1 MRKNTSNRRI
11 VVAAIVVAL
20 CAVMFTRAL
29 AAYDVTHN
37 FATWDWDWYTG
48 SEDYPNADYD
58 QGNGWVAEVNR
69 PDSYYRNSVY
79 IFVNFDEANVDTLYV
94 NYDLTWGT
102 IDYNG
107 LAFRLDCL
115 RDDVVIAQTY
125 SSVSGT
131 TDGTGVTESV
141 AVADD
146 CDQAAVLLIASISS
160 TEEGANSGSAVI
172 NYVRFVSATE
182 DNPFADW
189 QQDAYYRPLVDD
201 DIYEV
206 NHVTGYGP
214 IVDDVHT
221 EYQAE
226 VYAAFD
232 GTVVFMQVE
241 SAGYTVKLLNEDNE
255 TYAIYSNLEAV
266 YPQLND
272 VVEQGCK
279 LGLVGESF
287 KEPSE
292 TYTQSPGLLWF
303 YSGTDFYDY
312 EENTYIDWQNDWDEP
327 DELSDICGTSLRTD
341 HCINY
346 NPNLESNATGWVT
359 LGVDAYQIADD
370 SIILDTAQDSISQY
384 MTLDDAED
392 YYITIAY
399 VPHFDYDFLTVGT
412 FKGTTLDL
420 IDTIL
425 EEVDLTDT
433 PALVGTRQVV
443 EVGPIDLSDPDA
455 NDIYLISILLANAS
469 GESWVEIDDVC
480 IHTGDATVS
489 TQYCYFDNYQLD
501 GDTDWDYDA
510 GADWGNN
517 PGTYDSSVTLEAD
530 EWISQAISL
539 SSYDGDDCD
548 YRLTVTARVMGGTIG
563 DLIDI
568 FGGWTGDIAQE
579 VWSAGPSLEIDIG
592 DETINNALIFHSY
605 YTDFTVTDGNTLVGD
620 LTITADTGNTYDIE
634 IDTMCIEPVTGIW
647 PGSGDED
654 IAGPDRASCES
665 CVRPTGLAVTTLAQ
679 WVVWLWC
686 NLVNFFQCTLA
697 EWIASIGT
705 LLRQVR
711 DYLGLFGRYVAA
723 VVGRYATWLLSVF
736 AALAGALQ
744 DVFHYVLAA
753 VWNAIADL
761 GLLEALFDL
770 IGYAQAI
777 LLGLA
782 TLGAYT
788 FDLILDFFQMLLVI
802 SRLVQEFF
810 SAMSEAFTGS
820 VPDIAFPSCSSS
832 QTIQGFCI
840 VFEIADG
847 IFSEFTALPIAI
859 TIDIALIGFITIVWS
874 VRRFGSAI
882 GDV

>member
-1 MRKNTSNRRI
+1 MKNRAIRRI
-11 VVAAIVVAL
+11 ITVSLALVL
-20 CAVMFTRAL
+20 CALFVTEAM
-29 AAYDVTHN
+29 AAYDVTHD
-37 FATWDWDWYTG
+37 FSVWDWDWYTG

-58 QGNGWVAEVNR
+58 QGNGWVAEVNH
-69 PDSYYRNSVY
+69 PDSYYRNAVY
-79 IFVNFDEANVDTLYV
+79 IFVDFQETNVDTLYV
-94 NYDLTWGT
+94 NYDLTWGN

-107 LAFRLDCL
+107 LAYRLDCI
-115 RDDVVIAQTY
+115 RDDVVIAQDY

-131 TDGTGVTESV
+131 TDGTGVTESL
-141 AVADD
+141 AVGDD

-455 NDIYLISILLANAS
+455 NDIYLISVLFANTG
-469 GESWVEIDDVC
+469 GENWITIDDVC
-480 IHTGDATVS
+480 VHTGDAIVS
-489 TQYCYFDNYQLD
+489 TSYCYFDNYKLD
-501 GDTDWDYDA
+501 GPDDWDYDA
-510 GADWGNN
+510 GAYWGNN
-517 PGTYDSSVTLEAD
+517 PGNPDSSVILEAD

-539 SSYDGDDCD
+539 SSYDGDDAD

-568 FGGWTGDIAQE
+568 FGGWEGDIAQE
-579 VWSAGPSLEIDIG
+579 VWSAGPVLELDIG

-620 LTITADTGNTYDIE
+620 LTITADSGNTYNVE
-634 IDTMCIEPVTGIW
+634 IDQMCIMPVTGVW
-647 PGSGDED
+647 PGEGEED
-654 IAGPDRASCES
+654 LPGAGRDRCEE
-665 CVRPTGLAVTTLAQ
+665 CIRPTGLAITTLPA
-679 WVVWLWC
+679 WISWLWC
-686 NLVNFFQCTLA
+686 NTLTFYTCTLWD
-697 EWIASIGT
+697 WIASIGT
-705 LLRQVR
+705 LLRQAR
-711 DYLGLFGRYVAA
+711 DFLGLFGRYVSA
-723 VVGRYATWLLSVF
+723 VVGRYATWLLSVY

-744 DVFHYVLAA
+744 DAFAYVVAA
-753 VWNAIADL
+753 AWNAIA
-761 GLLEALFDL
+761 GLDILKALFDL
-770 IGYAQAI
+770 AGYIQAF

-782 TLGAYT
+782 SLGSYT
-788 FDLILDFFQMLLVI
+788 FDLVLDFFTMLLTL
-802 SRLVQEFF
+802 SRLVQQFF
-810 SAMSEAFTGS
+810 TSMAEALSGDVTAIS
-820 VPDIAFPSCSSS
+820 VPSCSSS
-832 QTIQGFCI
+832 QTLEAFCV

-859 TIDIALIGFITIVWS
+859 AIDIGLVGIVTIIWS
-874 VRRFGSAI
+874 VRKLGSAI
-882 GDV
+882 GNV